1 MYLLGMCENDRQTN
15 WSQYVKLILDYNDQC
30 VYEPVF
36 NGDSI
41 ETRKQTV
48 LSFVIHLCVSATMIR
63 WVYAL
68 CLNRGSTM
76 NSTSSSNI
84 NVEYQRTTGNQN
96 QQSDHNSL
104 EFFTGSEL
112 ASMIAISSLAP
123 ANNANILS
131 DLSNK
136 DDAVNN
142 NNSKTILEQHPYNE
156 QINFDGLQRQFEPLM
171 NYSRSLL
178 SDNLEE
184 PSNTKY
190 NANLNYSYSQ
200 ICTIS

>member
-1 MYLLGMCENDRQTN
+1 
-15 WSQYVKLILDYNDQC
+15 
-30 VYEPVF
+30 
-36 NGDSI
+36 
-41 ETRKQTV
+41 
-48 LSFVIHLCVSATMIR
+48 
-63 WVYAL
+63 
-68 CLNRGSTM
+68 M